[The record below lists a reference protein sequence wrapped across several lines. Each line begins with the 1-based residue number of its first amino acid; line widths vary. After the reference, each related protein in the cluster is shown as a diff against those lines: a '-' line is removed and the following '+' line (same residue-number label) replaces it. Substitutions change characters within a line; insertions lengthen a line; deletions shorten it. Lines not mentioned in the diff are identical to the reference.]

1 MRDPYARANSCKR
14 SDQANSARLGANG
27 RMKAADSG
35 ILASNVRN
43 PGWSSGRDDQ
53 VLELARVVGHHPAA
67 VLGDDHGVGVA
78 EAAQFLYVH
87 AGLDREHHSRLENC
101 VIASIQERRLIA
113 FEPDRV
119 ADGAAER
126 TPEAPLT

>member
-14 SDQANSARLGANG
+14 SDQANSARLGANV
-27 RMKAADSG
+27 RMTAADSG
-35 ILASNVRN
+35 VLASNVRN
-43 PGWSSGRDDQ
+43 PRWSSGRDDQ
-53 VLELARVVGHHPAA
+53 VLQLARVVGHHPAA

-101 VIASIQERRLIA
+101 VIASIQERRLMA
-113 FEPDRV
+113 SEADRV
-119 ADGAAER
+119 ADVVADRALAAH
-126 TPEAPLT
+126 L